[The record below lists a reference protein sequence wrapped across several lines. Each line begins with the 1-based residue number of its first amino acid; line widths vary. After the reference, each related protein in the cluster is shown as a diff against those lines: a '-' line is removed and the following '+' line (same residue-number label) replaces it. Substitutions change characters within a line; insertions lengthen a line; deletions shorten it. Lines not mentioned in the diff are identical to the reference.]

1 MGLENQIYRLTFD
14 VDLPPSIGENE
25 AMTEAESCCETYV
38 LPTVDEVLSRFE
50 NYNIDIERVDLDL
63 GKVSKEE
70 LPRVLRNLLEE
81 EIVKRLYHGSDDVEE
96 IAIRGHGPIETKSA
110 SELDWMSY
118 LYTGVVPWTYEDSER
133 DLAEQVTQEVF
144 SRLDD
149 KDWMASFFGRLSTN
163 DAAFYRFFNLLSSD
177 RIGDLLNAPF
187 FAEALK
193 KEVHDDLTPQK
204 LNSLDKQQ
212 LLALSYAMIK
222 VDGQEEEQKIEAI
235 INQGKACKAE
245 KQQQIVAQKEETEEQ
260 QQIVAQREEAEEQQQ
275 IVVKITDVER
285 LEDRA
290 DGFDKMVSSMK
301 QQLLMFDEAFE
312 EHCLVDDA
320 GLVILHPFLP
330 ALFERLG
337 YLDEER
343 KFVNLALQER
353 AVHLLRW
360 LAGFEMPHLDYQM
373 PLEKA
378 LCDLPLAYPM
388 GSEIEFDDLEKEE
401 GRQVLRSVCQYWKP
415 LNGTSPEGL
424 QRSFLQRHGSIA
436 YEDNAWIVRVE
447 GQALDI
453 LLDDLPWEISLL
465 LLPWKEE
472 MIMVEWQ
479 RE

>member
-38 LPTVDEVLSRFE
+38 LPTVDEVLSRFAD
-50 NYNIDIERVDLDL
+50 YNIDIEHVDLDL

-163 DAAFYRFFNLLSSD
+163 DAAFYRFFNLFSSD

-222 VDGQEEEQKIEAI
+222 VDEQKEEQKIEAI
-235 INQGKACKAE
+235 IDQGKAYKAE
-245 KQQQIVAQKEETEEQ
+245 KQ

-330 ALFERLG
+330 TLFERLG

-343 KFVNLALQER
+343 KFSSLAHQER
-353 AVHLLRW
+353 AAHLLRW
-360 LAGFEMPHLDYQM
+360 IAGFALPHLDYQM
-373 PLEKA
+373 ALEKV
-378 LCDLPLAYPM
+378 LCDLPLSYPID
-388 GSEIEFDDLEKEE
+388 SEIELTDLEKEE
-401 GRQVLRSVCQYWKP
+401 GVQVLRSVCQYWPP

-424 QRSFLQRHGSIA
+424 QQSFMRRKAIIV
-436 YEDNAWIVRVE
+436 YEDNTWMVRVE
-447 GQALDI
+447 GQAIDI